1 MARLL
6 VQLKLRLLTNALK
19 SSAAVQAS
27 FVISCLFAVL
37 LAVGGFVLLSLFRG
51 SADSVDLAT
60 VIFTFF
66 AFGWLILPI
75 FAFGLDSTLDPAT
88 LQLYPLRTRPLAVG
102 LLAASCAGAWPIAN
116 FIALLGVTVGL
127 ASGGLGELIAVV
139 AVVLQVLFCIT
150 LARLVTTTMAGLLRS
165 RRGRDFAAFLIVPIF
180 VLYEFFAQVV
190 PRLAASGK
198 LHASS
203 FAGFDAWMRWLP
215 PGLAAHA
222 IQDASTGHAGTAL
235 LRLVILAAIIVV
247 LGALWIRSLAR
258 ALVTTDTTTGS
269 SRVHGAAL
277 PFGRWGA
284 PGAVAARF
292 WIYQRRD
299 PTSLVYW
306 MLTAVIMAVASV
318 SAILGKQHHPAV
330 LLTGAVFGAAFVG
343 YFHANAVGQAGP
355 PFIYEAMA
363 LTGRRQLRS
372 YFWGQDIALGVIA
385 LPLVVA
391 VALGLSAAAGRWEYG
406 FLVAA
411 VAVAGTGAGLGI
423 SNILTATAAYP
434 MARRAGSP
442 LRQPAPGY
450 QAYGLGGVLANLG
463 TVAITAIP
471 MIVAVVLVG
480 THPSVFWYP
489 VLLGCAVVYG
499 FGLLYAGVRLAAIA
513 AEQKLPELC
522 QTALRSQL
530 G

>member
-6 VQLKLRLLTNALK
+6 VQLKLRLLVNALK

-27 FVISCLFAVL
+27 FIISCFFAVL
-37 LAVGGFVLLSLFRG
+37 LAVGAFFVLAVFRH
-51 SADSVDLAT
+51 SAMSVDLTT
-60 VIFTFF
+60 VIFTVF
-66 AFGWLILPI
+66 AFGWLFLPI

-102 LLAASCAGAWPIAN
+102 LLAASFTGAWPIAN
-116 FIALLGVTVGL
+116 VIGLLGVTVGL
-127 ASGGLGELIAVV
+127 ASGGLGEVVAVV
-139 AVVLQVLFCIT
+139 AVLLQVLFCVT
-150 LARLVTTTMAGLLRS
+150 LARFVTTTMAGLLRS

-180 VLYEFFAQVV
+180 ALYEFFAQVV
-190 PRLAASGK
+190 PRLAAAGK

-222 IQDASTGHAGTAL
+222 IQDASTGHAATAL
-235 LRLVILAAIIVV
+235 LRLVVLAAVIVA
-247 LGALWIRSLAR
+247 LGALWIRSLSR

-277 PFGRWGA
+277 PFARSGA
-284 PGAVAARF
+284 LGAVAARF

-306 MLTAVIMAVASV
+306 FLTAVIMAAVSA
-318 SAILGKQHHPAV
+318 SAILGKQHRV
-330 LLTGAVFGAAFVG
+330 GILLASAVFGAAFVG
-343 YFHANAVGQAGP
+343 YFHANAVGQTGP
-355 PFIYEAMA
+355 PFIYEAAA
-363 LTGRRQLRS
+363 LTGRRELRS
-372 YFWGQDIALGVIA
+372 YFWGQDLALSVIA
-385 LPLVVA
+385 VPLLIA
-391 VALGLSAAAGRWEYG
+391 VSLGLSAATGHWEYG
-406 FLVAA
+406 FFVAS
-411 VAVAGTGAGLGI
+411 VAVAGIGAALGI

-450 QAYGLGGVLANLG
+450 QAYGAGGVFANLG
-463 TVAITAIP
+463 TVAVAAIP
-471 MIVAVVLVG
+471 MIVAAVLLG
-480 THPSVFWYP
+480 TAPSVFWYP
-489 VLLGCAVVYG
+489 VLLGCAVIYA
-499 FGLLYAGVRLAAIA
+499 FGLLYAGVQLAAIA

-522 QTALRSQL
+522 QIALRSQL
-530 G
+530 S

>member
-6 VQLKLRLLTNALK
+6 VQLKLRLLVNALK

-27 FVISCLFAVL
+27 FVVSCLFAVL
-37 LAVGGFVLLSLFRG
+37 LAVGTFFILAVFRH
-51 SADSVDLAT
+51 SAMSVDLTT
-60 VIFTFF
+60 VIFTGF

-88 LQLYPLRTRPLAVG
+88 LQLYPLRLRPLAIG

-116 FIALLGVTVGL
+116 VIGLLGVTVGL
-127 ASGGLGELIAVV
+127 ASGGLSELVAVV
-139 AVVLQVLFCIT
+139 AVLLQVLFCIT

-180 VLYEFFAQVV
+180 ALYEFFAQVV

-235 LRLVILAAIIVV
+235 LRLVILAAIIVA
-247 LGALWIRSLAR
+247 LGALWIRALGR

-277 PFGRWGA
+277 PFAWSGA
-284 PGAVAARF
+284 LGAVAARF
-292 WIYQRRD
+292 WVYQRRD

-306 MLTAVIMAVASV
+306 MLTAVIMAVVAA
-318 SAILGKQHHPAV
+318 SAILGKVHHPGV
-330 LLTGAVFGAAFVG
+330 LLASGIFGAAFVG
-343 YFHANAVGQAGP
+343 YFHANAAGQTGP
-355 PFIYEAMA
+355 PFIYEALA
-363 LTGRRQLRS
+363 LTGRRDLRA
-372 YFWGQDIALGVIA
+372 YFWGQDIALGVIG
-385 LPLVVA
+385 LPLLFA
-391 VALGLSAAAGRWEYG
+391 ISLGLSAAAGRWEYG
-406 FLVAA
+406 FFVAA
-411 VAVAGTGAGLGI
+411 VAFAGIGAGLGI

-450 QAYGLGGVLANLG
+450 QVYGLGGVVANLG
-463 TVAITAIP
+463 TVAVASLP
-471 MIVAVVLVG
+471 MIVAAVLLG
-480 THPSVFWYP
+480 TAASAVWYP
-489 VLLGCAVVYG
+489 VLLGCAVIYG

-522 QTALRSQL
+522 QIALRSEL
-530 G
+530 S

>member
-6 VQLKLRLLTNALK
+6 VQLKLRLLLNALK

-27 FVISCLFAVL
+27 FVISCFFAVL
-37 LAVGGFVLLSLFRG
+37 LAVGTFLILSVFRH
-51 SADSVDLAT
+51 SANSVDLTT
-60 VIFTFF
+60 VIFTGF

-116 FIALLGVTVGL
+116 VIGLLGVTVGL
-127 ASGGLGELIAVV
+127 ASGGLGELVAIV
-139 AVVLQVLFCIT
+139 AVALQVLFCIT

-180 VLYEFFAQVV
+180 ALYEFFAQVV
-190 PRLAASGK
+190 PRLASEGK

-222 IQDASTGHAGTAL
+222 IEDASTGHAGTAL

-247 LGALWIRSLAR
+247 LGALWIRALAR
-258 ALVTTDTTTGS
+258 ALVTADTTTGS
-269 SRVHGAAL
+269 SRVHGATL
-277 PFGRWGA
+277 PFGRSGA
-284 PGAVAARF
+284 LGAVAARF

-306 MLTAVIMAVASV
+306 MLTAVIMAVASA

-343 YFHANAVGQAGP
+343 YFHANAVGQTGP
-355 PFIYEAMA
+355 PFIYEALA

-372 YFWGQDIALGVIA
+372 YFWGQDLALAVIA

-391 VALGLSAAAGRWEYG
+391 VALGLAAAAGRWEYG
-406 FLVAA
+406 FFSAA

-423 SNILTATAAYP
+423 SNIFTAAAAFP

-450 QAYGLGGVLANLG
+450 QAYGLGGVLGNLG
-463 TVAITAIP
+463 TVAVTAIP
-471 MIVAVVLVG
+471 MIVAVVLLG

-489 VLLGCAVVYG
+489 VLLGCAVIYG
-499 FGLLYAGVRLAAIA
+499 FGLLYAGVVLAAIA

-530 G
+530 A

>member
-6 VQLKLRLLTNALK
+6 VQLKLRLLVNALK

-27 FVISCLFAVL
+27 FIISCFFAVL
-37 LAVGGFVLLSLFRG
+37 LAVGAFVLLSLFRH
-51 SADSVDLAT
+51 SAMSVDLVT
-60 VIFTFF
+60 VIFTGF

-102 LLAASCAGAWPIAN
+102 LLAASFTGAWPIAN
-116 FIALLGVTVGL
+116 VIGLLGVTVGL
-127 ASGGLGELIAVV
+127 ASGGFGELIAIV
-139 AVVLQVLFCIT
+139 AVLLQVLFCVT
-150 LARLVTTTMAGLLRS
+150 LARFVTTTMASLLRS
-165 RRGRDFAAFLIVPIF
+165 RRGRDLGAFLIVPIF
-180 VLYEFFAQVV
+180 ALYEFFAQVV

-222 IQDASTGHAGTAL
+222 ILDASTGHAGTAL
-235 LRLVILAAIIVV
+235 LRLVILAAIIVAI
-247 LGALWIRSLAR
+247 GALWIRSLAR

-277 PFGRWGA
+277 PFGRSGA
-284 PGAVAARF
+284 LGAVAARF

-299 PTSLVYW
+299 PTSLIYW
-306 MLTAVIMAVASV
+306 LLTAVIMAAVSA
-318 SAILGKQHHPAV
+318 SAILGKQHHPGV
-330 LLTGAVFGAAFVG
+330 LLASAIFGAAFVG

-355 PFIYEAMA
+355 PFVYEATA
-363 LTGRRQLRS
+363 LTGRRELRS
-372 YFWGQDIALGVIA
+372 YFWGQDLALGVIA
-385 LPLVVA
+385 LPLLLA
-391 VALGLSAAAGRWEYG
+391 VSVGLSAAAGRWEYG
-406 FLVAA
+406 FFVAA
-411 VAVAGTGAGLGI
+411 VAIAGIGAGLGM

-434 MARRAGSP
+434 MARRPGNP
-442 LRQPAPGY
+442 MRQPAPGY
-450 QAYGLGGVLANLG
+450 QAYGIGGVVANLG
-463 TVAITAIP
+463 TVAVTSIP
-471 MIVAVVLVG
+471 MIAAVVLVG
-480 THPSVFWYP
+480 THPPVFWYP
-489 VLLGCAVVYG
+489 VLLGCAVIYG
-499 FGLLYAGVRLAAIA
+499 SGLLYAGVRLAAIG

-530 G
+530 S